1 MMMMMMVAMAM
12 TMMIAIVLPML
23 ALLSMRPK
31 PLIYDAAAP
40 SWVCT
45 ALDKYY
51 CKWARDE
58 CTDSTDSAP
67 RKSTDNKCQRH
78 CHMVWQRLPGAFAY
92 GKSPMSN
99 TLTHTHTQLTYTKLH
114 AGLVSVANNRMY
126 S

>member
-58 CTDSTDSAP
+58 CTDSTGQCAS
-67 RKSTDNKCQRH
+67 KVN
-78 CHMVWQRLPGAFAY
+78 
-92 GKSPMSN
+92 
-99 TLTHTHTQLTYTKLH
+99 
-114 AGLVSVANNRMY
+114 
-126 S
+126 